1 MAQQATFGDTA
12 FEVEIIAMT
21 QELLTSGE
29 IEQIIRR
36 ELLKG
41 FERGIE
47 SAFQW
52 GDLKKAIDKRIT
64 DTMVPYIEQYDMSS
78 HLLKLDE
85 ILAELVETSAIGGHR
100 KLLENFRTI
109 MREPENPVITLEEL
123 FKRYCKHVEEDVDT
137 SKLEVDTDDE
147 PTYEYV
153 TALAEIVPDDRPWRF
168 DSSYKTAMLYLH
180 IEDSEDL
187 HYAIRLSKFSWDT
200 CAACA
205 ASTTTRRNR
214 PRPAASARSA
224 LNAERSETTS
234 SRRCATS
241 ATRRNATASMPSSR
255 RRGGKLRARFP
266 FRSTT
271 AKNSIAT

>member
-1 MAQQATFGDTA
+1 MTQQATFGDTA

-64 DTMVPYIEQYDMSS
+64 DTMVPYIEKYDMSR

-137 SKLEVDTDDE
+137 SNLEVDTDDE

-187 HYAIRLSKFSWDT
+187 HYAIRLSKFSWDDGW
-200 CAACA
+200 
-205 ASTTTRRNR
+205 SLNYELE
-214 PRPAASARSA
+214 PAIHRM
-224 LNAERSETTS
+224 
-234 SRRCATS
+234 
-241 ATRRNATASMPSSR
+241 ASMSPFETYLTALSHGR
-255 RRGGKLRARFP
+255 VRLADEGGSLEESVQPDARP
-266 FRSTT
+266 E
-271 AKNSIAT
+271 ATWE

>member
-1 MAQQATFGDTA
+1 MAQQETFGDTA

-47 SAFQW
+47 SAFKW
-52 GDLKKAIDKRIT
+52 GSLKDAIEKRIT
-64 DTMVPYIEQYDMSS
+64 DTMVPYIEKYDMSH

-85 ILAELVETSAIGGHR
+85 ILAELVEASAIDGHR

-137 SKLEVDTDDE
+137 SELEVDTDDE

-153 TALAEIVPDDRPWRF
+153 TALAEIVPDDRPWHF

-187 HYAIRLSKFSWDT
+187 HYAIRLSKFSWDDGWSLKNAGVRT
-200 CAACA
+200 GLNWYRCHWCKGYHLTSRDVPRTAPK
-205 ASTTTRRNR
+205 NR
-214 PRPAASARSA
+214 QSFSNAKHPRP
-224 LNAERSETTS
+224 
-234 SRRCATS
+234 SRY
-241 ATRRNATASMPSSR
+241 PDKE
-255 RRGGKLRARFP
+255 RRGYW
-266 FRSTT
+266 
-271 AKNSIAT
+271 NSL

>member
-41 FERGIE
+41 FERVIE

-64 DTMVPYIEQYDMSS
+64 DTMVPYIEKYDMSR

-123 FKRYCKHVEEDVDT
+123 FKRYCKHVEEL
-137 SKLEVDTDDE
+137 SL
-147 PTYEYV
+147 
-153 TALAEIVPDDRPWRF
+153 I
-168 DSSYKTAMLYLH
+168 H
-180 IEDSEDL
+180 I
-187 HYAIRLSKFSWDT
+187 
-200 CAACA
+200 
-205 ASTTTRRNR
+205 
-214 PRPAASARSA
+214 
-224 LNAERSETTS
+224 
-234 SRRCATS
+234 
-241 ATRRNATASMPSSR
+241 
-255 RRGGKLRARFP
+255 
-266 FRSTT
+266 
-271 AKNSIAT
+271 